1 MIITTYRCLRFTPSS
16 ILSTPRSR
24 LRALSTIPHCSRW
37 VDLVSVPLRR
47 TILSDPL
54 KSIRLRPAV
63 TSANYHN
70 LLENPFTKRLAIFRY
85 HINVIKY
92 YFYFFYPWLWC
103 RFFSYYAPGHRVYES
118 TLDSHVFK
126 GIVTHSLRAIIK
138 LLNQFIIHLLFI
150 IA

>member
-24 LRALSTIPHCSRW
+24 LRALSTIPHCSLW

-54 KSIRLRPAV
+54 KSLRLRPAV
-63 TSANYHN
+63 TYCQLPQSYW
-70 LLENPFTKRLAIFRY
+70 ESITKRFNLYSLFLDLVFSRLIDRKF
-85 HINVIKY
+85 IKY
-92 YFYFFYPWLWC
+92 CFAYPW
-103 RFFSYYAPGHRVYES
+103 FSGRYFSHYSPGHRDL

-126 GIVTHSLRAIIK
+126 GIVTRSRRAIIK
-138 LLNQFIIHLLFI
+138 LLYQH
-150 IA
+150 

>member
-85 HINVIKY
+85 HIITLSSIT
-92 YFYFFYPWLWC
+92 FTFFILD
-103 RFFSYYAPGHRVYES
+103 FDVGFSHITRPDTVSMKVHSIRMCLKA
-118 TLDSHVFK
+118 
-126 GIVTHSLRAIIK
+126 SLR
-138 LLNQFIIHLLFI
+138 IHSEP
-150 IA
+150 

>member
-54 KSIRLRPAV
+54 KSIRLRPAI

-70 LLENPFTKRLAIFRY
+70 LRENPSNKATVVFRY
-85 HINVIKY
+85 RVLLN
-92 YFYFFYPWLWC
+92 FFYPRLWG
-103 RFFSYYAPGHRVYES
+103 RYFSCYAPGHRVYES

-138 LLNQFIIHLLFI
+138 LLYQL
-150 IA
+150 